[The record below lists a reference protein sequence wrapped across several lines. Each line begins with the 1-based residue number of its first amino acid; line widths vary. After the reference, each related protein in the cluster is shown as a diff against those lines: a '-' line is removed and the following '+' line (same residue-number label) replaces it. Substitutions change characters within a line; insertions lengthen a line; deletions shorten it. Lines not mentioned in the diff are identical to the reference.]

1 MRVLRIIT
9 KTCFVSVDIE
19 GDFGKNESFEGVEN
33 LDKILVIFKKY
44 DIPLTLFVAGNVL
57 EKFSQ
62 RFKELSKNYE
72 IACHGFTHRFWDT
85 LDQKKRKEE
94 LEKFLALY
102 QKIFNKNPIGF
113 RAPSHIIDENGLKLL
128 EDKCFLYDSSVVP
141 HYPFFKKYRGYKG
154 KAPLFPYWPNISNCR
169 ERGQMD
175 ILEIPVRGQT
185 LGIPLAGPW
194 IARIPFWFYIILF
207 RIYCPPFLTINIH
220 SWDILDTPFRKSKVS
235 NFFNNLDN
243 LLNLLK
249 SKNYQFLT
257 GEQIYESISKNRK

>member
-1 MRVLRIIT
+1 MGVLRIMT

-44 DIPLTLFVAGNVL
+44 DIPLTLFVTGNVL

-154 KAPLFPYWPNISNCR
+154 KARTQSYWQN
-169 ERGQMD
+169 EKL
-175 ILEIPVRGQT
+175 LEIPVSGLI
-185 LGIPLAGPW
+185 LGIPLAGTW
-194 IARIPFWFYIILF
+194 ISKLPFFIYRILF
-207 RIYCPPFLTINIH
+207 LIKKPQFLTLSLH
-220 SWDILDTPFRKSKVS
+220 SWDSLNFKLLEKVEKISK
-235 NFFNNLDN
+235 
-243 LLNLLK
+243 LLK
-249 SKNYQFLT
+249 NKNYQFLA
-257 GEQIYESISKNRK
+257 GEKIYEEFSKNRR